1 MLKYLKEYS
10 EYLAYESDQFTPEDI
25 EELQDVY
32 QDIVDDLGLYDNPF
46 MILKVDDSSFQLPKK
61 YEGKMC
67 KIFIRTIVSEL
78 WHFGEMK
85 DITKEELEY
94 NKEKLE
100 QLKPHIERIKRM
112 GYEVE
117 VKDLKIGPEKDFV
130 VNGIVL
136 EIMKKPYQ

>member
-1 MLKYLKEYS
+1 MKYIKEYS
-10 EYLAYESDQFTPEDI
+10 EHLSYELNQFTPEDI

-32 QDIVDDLGLYDNPF
+32 QDIVDDLGLYDSPF
-46 MILKVDDSSFQLPKK
+46 QIHKVDDSSFQLPKK

-67 KIFIRTIVSEL
+67 KIFIRTIVTEL

-85 DITKEELEY
+85 DVTKEELEY

-100 QLKPHIERIKRM
+100 QLEPHIERIKRM

-117 VKDLKIGPEKDFV
+117 VKDLKKGPEKDFV

-136 EIMKKPYQ
+136 EITKKPHQ